1 MTISHDWAEIRIPR
15 IGDRARGYYLAKR
28 SLDLAFGVILL
39 LLALPVLGAIAALI
53 RLDSPG
59 PVLFRQTRIG
69 SRPLTMRADAW
80 EIRPFTLYKF
90 RTMRWQADESVHR
103 EYIAAYIQGDDE
115 TVSAAESMRSEGSY
129 KLGRDSRITRVGRL
143 LREFSLDELPQL
155 WNVVRGDISLVGPRP
170 PIDYEVPLY
179 GERHMRRFATPQGLT
194 GWWQVRGRATT
205 PFEEM
210 IDLDL
215 EYIARQSLVF
225 DLRIVFLTLPAVLA
239 GEGAG

>member
-1 MTISHDWAEIRIPR
+1 M
-15 IGDRARGYYLAKR
+15 GDRSSGYYLAKR
-28 SLDLAFGVILL
+28 GFDIGVGSILL
-39 LLALPVLGAIAALI
+39 VLALPVLAVVALLI

-59 PVLFRQTRIG
+59 PVFFRQTRIG
-69 SRPLTMRADAW
+69 SRPLTRRADAW
-80 EIRPFTLYKF
+80 GVRPFTLYKF
-90 RTMRWQADESVHR
+90 RTMRWQADQSVHR
-103 EYIAAYIQGDDE
+103 EYIAAYIQGDDV
-115 TVSAAESMRSEGSY
+115 TVSAAESMRTEGSY
-129 KLGRDSRITRVGRL
+129 KLGRDSRITRVGRF
-143 LREFSLDELPQL
+143 LRAFSLDELPQL
-155 WNVVRGDISLVGPRP
+155 WNVVRGDMSLVGPRP

-194 GWWQVRGRATT
+194 GWWQIRGRATT

-225 DLRIVFLTLPAVLA
+225 DLRIVFLTLPAVFA